1 MRLRFSRTSPGRAG
15 HELDDDA
22 ADRLET
28 EADERAT
35 PWWSPTTTPSSL
47 PSKRGTTRARQTLRR
62 SRESADLPVHA
73 RGPCPARARTRA
85 PIAAAF
91 GPALWDAAG

>member
-28 EADERAT
+28 EADERYAVVV
-35 PWWSPTTTPSSL
+35 PDDD
-47 PSKRGTTRARQTLRR
+47 TL
-62 SRESADLPVHA
+62 V
-73 RGPCPARARTRA
+73 
-85 PIAAAF
+85 AAF
-91 GPALWDAAG
+91 EARYHQSPADFAPLA